1 MEKSGTDPELRAL
14 LKLIDES
21 YIRKAW
27 HGPNLHGSLRGV
39 TPRQALWRPA
49 RNRHNIWEIMIHC
62 AYWKYIVRRR
72 ITGEQR
78 GSFPFKGSNWF
89 ESPATLSPSALRKD
103 VALLND
109 NHQFMVEVI
118 ASLTPDQLSLIPKNS
133 KVDNRTIIRGIAS
146 HDVYHAGQIQL
157 LKKLRK

>member
-1 MEKSGTDPELRAL
+1 MNRTATDSEHRSL
-14 LKLIDES
+14 LKLIEES

-27 HGPNLHGSLRGV
+27 HGPNLRGSLRGV

-78 GSFPFKGSNWF
+78 GSFPFKGSNWI
-89 ESPATLSPSALRKD
+89 ESPAVLSQSALRKD
-103 VALLND
+103 IALLND
-109 NHQFMVEVI
+109 VHESMVEAVT
-118 ASLTPDQLSLIPKNS
+118 SLSPDQLSVIPKNS

-146 HDVYHAGQIQL
+146 HDVYHACQIPL